1 MATRQPAK
9 PAKPE
14 QQRPTED
21 EPQTAQAAPPPP
33 DDTPPPPDDTPPPPN
48 PDEPDLSQSGIGVG
62 TQPVEDDTP
71 TPDTPPVEPRPEEG
85 GAGWDAQVNVE
96 EMENVFP
103 KAEQPQIPRFIGA
116 DVFLGQT
123 VKLTWIDPNTQKQVM
138 ETAVDHNTRAFGPDE
153 YCNMLLSMLQEP
165 ADKDYYQQ
173 ALGQGHSPTVI
184 VLAALHAQAQG
195 PSGQPSG
202 ANLEAHAESVKH
214 LPHVQNPQAMPMHQ
228 QPTNPAD
235 PNQAM
240 CHFCGTFYPPVRAN
254 SRACSNVCG
263 YLLTGHPVYENLAV
277 EKIKI
282 RNARI
287 QMGQLDPNV
296 YPAPPPIIGPRGP
309 TVDPNER
316 WASDPRRVA
325 SHQVQTGPGLPPAHL
340 PAKWTGQPIPEEY
353 QDRSS
358 GYGGDMAG
366 AGMQAGNPDFVNP
379 GQPGY
384 PQQPMMAPGQPMAVP
399 QQSVYQQQQYQ
410 QPQQFQRQPAPAAP
424 YIPGQDANGQM
435 LPAGGYQ
442 PMGDGRTPDGQP
454 WQGQGR

>member
-1 MATRQPAK
+1 MAGRKPAK
-9 PAKPE
+9 PAAS
-14 QQRPTED
+14 PTQEP
-21 EPQTAQAAPPPP
+21 EPQETPETPTAQAAPPS
-33 DDTPPPPDDTPPPPN
+33 DDIPPPP
-48 PDEPDLSQSGIGVG
+48 EPAPEQEEQDLSQSGIGVG
-62 TQPVEDDTP
+62 TQAVEEETPVM
-71 TPDTPPVEPRPEEG
+71 PDTPPVEPRPEEG

-138 ETAVDHNTRAFGPDE
+138 ETAVDHNTRAFSPDE

-277 EKIKI
+277 EKINV

-296 YPAPPPIIGPRGP
+296 YPAPPPVIGPRGP

-316 WASDPRRVA
+316 WTSDPRRVA

-340 PAKWTGQPIPEEY
+340 PAKWTGQPLPEEY
-353 QDRSS
+353 QDRGSEY
-358 GYGGDMAG
+358 GYDAAG
-366 AGMQAGNPDFVNP
+366 AAMRSGSPDF
-379 GQPGY
+379 GQGPQQPAPQAYPPQGY
-384 PQQPMMAPGQPMAVP
+384 PQQGYP
-399 QQSVYQQQQYQ
+399 QQAQA
-410 QPQQFQRQPAPAAP
+410 FQRQPAPAAP